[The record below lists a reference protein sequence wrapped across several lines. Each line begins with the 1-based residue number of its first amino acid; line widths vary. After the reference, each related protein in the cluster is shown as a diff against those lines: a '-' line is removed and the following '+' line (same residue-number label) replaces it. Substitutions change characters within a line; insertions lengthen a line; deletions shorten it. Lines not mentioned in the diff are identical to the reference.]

1 LAAGRGTK
9 WERGGCAI
17 PDSAA
22 LHPGYVS
29 ISFSRRQGNAVNDLL
44 GQLHANEERFWV
56 QVVFT
61 RLVYGNAEKCLPWHF
76 SARLGAVHARA
87 GLHESSTSCSIHAG
101 ASCPGRQAPNKSALP
116 YDTQLIVFVGIGITD
131 YLVQL
136 APLQGGFIAGVFG
149 ANDKVMLNHGL
160 QST

>member
-1 LAAGRGTK
+1 LAAGRDTKGTAEVFSGSRSAGMRCQNQQCQVADFVGHRETTLFRWRALRNPGWIYAAFPK

-56 QVVFT
+56 QVVFA
-61 RLVYGNAEKCLPWHF
+61 RLVYDA
-76 SARLGAVHARA
+76 
-87 GLHESSTSCSIHAG
+87 
-101 ASCPGRQAPNKSALP
+101 
-116 YDTQLIVFVGIGITD
+116 QLIVFVGIRITN

-136 APLQGGFIAGVFG
+136 APLQRGFIAGVFG
-149 ANDKVMLNHGL
+149 ANYKVMFSHEF